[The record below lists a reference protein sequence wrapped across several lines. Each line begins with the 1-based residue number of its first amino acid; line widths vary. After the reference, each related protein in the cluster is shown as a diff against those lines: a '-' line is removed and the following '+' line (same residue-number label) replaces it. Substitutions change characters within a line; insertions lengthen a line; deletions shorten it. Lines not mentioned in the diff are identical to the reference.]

1 VECDVIDIRVL
12 NPFDASPII
21 KSAKKTGRVL
31 AVDGDWRTCGMAAE
45 VIASISEALDP
56 RVMRAAP
63 RRVTLPDAPAPTSN
77 PLERSYYPTVDY
89 IVQRG
94 LALVGAQQET
104 FE

>member
-1 VECDVIDIRVL
+1 M
-12 NPFDASPII
+12 
-21 KSAKKTGRVL
+21 L
-31 AVDGDWRTCGMAAE
+31 AVDGDWRSCGMAAE
-45 VIASISEALDP
+45 VIASVSEAVDP
-56 RVMRAAP
+56 RLMRAAP

-89 IVQRG
+89 IVQRA

>member
-1 VECDVIDIRVL
+1 VIDIRVL
-12 NPFDASPII
+12 NPFDASLTI

-45 VIASISEALDP
+45 VIASVSEAVDP

-63 RRVTLPDAPAPTSN
+63 RRVTLPDAPAPTSS

-89 IVQRG
+89 IVQRA

>member
-1 VECDVIDIRVL
+1 
-12 NPFDASPII
+12 
-21 KSAKKTGRVL
+21 
-31 AVDGDWRTCGMAAE
+31 M
-45 VIASISEALDP
+45 
-56 RVMRAAP
+56 MRAAP

-89 IVQRG
+89 IVQRA